1 MPMRIARV
9 AGTEGPIVGYLDG
22 EVIVP
27 VIAGPGAGS
36 ADAVLSL
43 AMAANADPGLRP
55 PAVAAPIPA
64 QAAQLL
70 PPVPP
75 PPAFRDF
82 DTFERH
88 AAAAAARSA
97 RTMHPLWFELPV
109 FHFAHPSSIV
119 GPDAAVAVP
128 PRCAEF
134 DFELEVGLVLGRGGR
149 DIRLDEV
156 SRHIAGFCVLNDFSA
171 RDVQRREMAV
181 GLGPHKGKD
190 SVTAIGPVLVTA
202 AEFAPGGPR
211 EIPNAMMTARVNGVE
226 YSRADLAEMFWSFAE
241 MVVYAAEAA
250 DVAPG
255 DLFGS
260 GTCGTGCILELSYAH
275 GPEKYPWLT
284 PGDTVELEVDGLG
297 MLRNL
302 IVASTGPGFVKDA
315 SRVRPRYLPIA

>member
-1 MPMRIARV
+1 MKIARV
-9 AGTEGPIVGYLDG
+9 AGADGPFVGYLDG
-22 EVIVP
+22 EEIVP
-27 VIAGPGAGS
+27 VVAGPAAASGE
-36 ADAVLSL
+36 AVLAL
-43 AMAANADPGLRP
+43 AMAVNADPDLRP
-55 PAVAAPIPA
+55 RPVAAPVPA
-64 QAAQLL
+64 AAAHLL
-70 PPVPP
+70 APVAQ

-88 AAAAAARSA
+88 ATAAAARSA
-97 RTMHPLWFELPV
+97 RSVHPLWFELPV

-119 GPDAAVAVP
+119 GPDAPVAVP
-128 PRCAEF
+128 PRCGEF

-149 DIRLDEV
+149 DIRLDDV
-156 SRHIAGFCVLNDFSA
+156 SAHVAGFCVLNDFSA

-190 SVTAIGPVLVTA
+190 SVTAVGPLLVTA
-202 AEFAPGGPR
+202 SEFAPGGPR
-211 EIPNAMMTARVNGVE
+211 EVPNAIMTARVNGVE
-226 YSRADLAEMFWSFAE
+226 YSRADLAEMYWSFAE

-260 GTCGTGCILELSYAH
+260 GTCGTGCILELSFMH
-275 GPEKYPWLT
+275 GSEKYPWLT

-297 MLRNL
+297 VLRNL

-315 SRVRPRYLPIA
+315 GRARPRYLPNA